1 MPPRNPGS
9 PAGYRGKM
17 TTMKVALVSPYSW
30 SYPGGVTRHID
41 ALAQQ
46 FIADGHDVR
55 VLAPFDPPD
64 LSSKTL
70 HRGAKPVEAGLPDY
84 VIPTGRTVGIK
95 AHGAVSNLSITPQ
108 GVAKVQRELR
118 TGGYDVVHIH
128 EPVAPLT

>member
-17 TTMKVALVSPYSW
+17 NTMKVALVSPYSW

-55 VLAPFDPPD
+55 VLAPFDPVD
-64 LSSKTL
+64 LGSTVM
-70 HRGAKPVEAGLPDY
+70 HRGARPVPISRPDY
-84 VIPTGRTVGIK
+84 VVDLGRTVGIK
-95 AHGAVSNLSITPQ
+95 ANGAVSNLSITP
-108 GVAKVQRELR
+108 A
-118 TGGYDVVHIH
+118 
-128 EPVAPLT
+128 